1 MEKILITG
9 NRKSGKSLVTSMIAR
24 QLPKDKKMLIIDL
37 NHENREL
44 EIAMQVEDFVVFDV
58 LDYLSGMTDF
68 NQSVLEVNDNI
79 DIMPSAY
86 REDKYIAENKDYDKL
101 NKEISDREYDYIL
114 IESNLDKLKN
124 LTEMVDTLIYIDNGS
139 ANYNLSMFDE
149 IKGDKFYIFNEIER
163 EKISSFERKDIDEKN
178 FKFIGKI
185 LYNEK
190 YEREMDKG
198 NFIINENLKEI
209 FSNFINKREVAE
221 EKSGFFNWLLGI
233 FKK

>member
-9 NRKSGKSLVTSMIAR
+9 NRKSGKSLITSVIAR
-24 QLPKDKKMLIIDL
+24 QLPKDKKILIVDL

-44 EIAMQVEDFVVFDV
+44 EIAMQVEDFIVFDI
-58 LDYLSGMTDF
+58 LDYLSDMTDF
-68 NQSVLEVNDNI
+68 SQSVLEVNENI
-79 DIMPSAY
+79 DIMASAY
-86 REDKYIAENKDYDKL
+86 REDKYMAKAEDYEKLIKDIE
-101 NKEISDREYDYIL
+101 NAEYDYIL
-114 IESNLDKLKN
+114 IESNLDKLKDLKN
-124 LTEMVDTLIYIDNGS
+124 IVNTLIYIDNGS

-149 IKGDKFYIFNEIER
+149 IEGDKFYIFNETER
-163 EKISSFERKDIDEKN
+163 EKIPSFERKDIESKN
-178 FKFIGKI
+178 FKLIGKI

-190 YEREMDKG
+190 YEREMDRG
-198 NFIINENLKEI
+198 NAIINENLKEV

>member
-9 NRKSGKSLVTSMIAR
+9 NRKSGKSLMTSVIAR
-24 QLPKDKKMLIIDL
+24 QLPKDKKILIVDL

-44 EIAMQVEDFVVFDV
+44 EIAMQVEDFVVFDI
-58 LDYLSGMTDF
+58 LDYLSEMTDF
-68 NQSVLEVNDNI
+68 SQSVLEVNENI
-79 DIMPSAY
+79 DIMASAY
-86 REDKYIAENKDYDKL
+86 REDKYMASTEDYEKLIKDIEKA
-101 NKEISDREYDYIL
+101 EYDYIL
-114 IESNLDKLKN
+114 IEGNLDKLKDLKN
-124 LTEMVDTLIYIDNGS
+124 IVNTLIYIDNGS

-149 IKGDKFYIFNEIER
+149 IEGDKFYIFNETER
-163 EKISSFERKDIDEKN
+163 EKIPSFERKDIESKN
-178 FKFIGKI
+178 FKLIGKI

-190 YEREMDKG
+190 YEREMDRG
-198 NFIINENLKEI
+198 NAIINENLKEV